1 MCAKNIPTSNRRKF
15 IAVRRLHLTDG
26 TVLPMQVVECDSA
39 GTPLAYHA
47 LRGEEAFTEWRGG
60 DFYWGREEQI

>member
-15 IAVRRLHLTDG
+15 IAVRRLHLPDG
-26 TVLPMQVVECDSA
+26 TVLPMQVIVCDSA

-60 DFYWGREEQI
+60 DFYWGGQ

>member
-15 IAVRRLHLTDG
+15 IAVRRLHLPDG
-26 TVLPMQVVECDSA
+26 TVLPMQVIECDSA
-39 GTPLAYHA
+39 GTPLAYHT

-60 DFYWGREEQI
+60 DFYWGGQ

>member
-15 IAVRRLHLTDG
+15 IAVRRLHLPDG
-26 TVLPMQVVECDSA
+26 TVLPMQVIECYSA
-39 GTPLAYHA
+39 GTPLAYHT

-60 DFYWGREEQI
+60 DFYWGGQ

>member
-15 IAVRRLHLTDG
+15 IAVRRLHLPDG

-39 GTPLAYHA
+39 GTPLAYHT

-60 DFYWGREEQI
+60 DFYWGGQ